1 MQTCFLRTSKE
12 KLSSMRDGVN
22 LLPFGSD
29 EGKLMTLEDVGFNL
43 EAIASIIHNITLI
56 EPTHQLVIA
65 MTE

>member
-1 MQTCFLRTSKE
+1 
-12 KLSSMRDGVN
+12 MRDGVN